1 MFRHMAKSKKGKSK
15 EITIQSNE
23 TKIFVG
29 LVTLVF
35 GVVVLISPFVWKQS
49 PLFDWI
55 SLYLG
60 YSSIAWGWFVIYI
73 SFFLLLKNKK
83 FVSRRQAI
91 GFFLF
96 SICLDILLTF
106 WLVAEQMNNEVYLR
120 GAGGILGKV
129 VHESL
134 NGVLGNFI
142 EILVVIISLIVAFSL
157 ITGTTL
163 EQIRD
168 FVETSI
174 PEENSQSKET
184 SPLRDFFKKI
194 SLGLN
199 KSDDI
204 EITGGDIPVDMHTD
218 DDKDGNMVD
227 EDEQERRLN
236 EILNR
241 DVKSR
246 KEESDD
252 SMFDD
257 SVGRMSR
264 TPNIASGNVG
274 NNSMNQDGNGNS
286 DDPKEPKFT
295 NWIFPPLD
303 ILQEKEVQKQ
313 DERIYKEKARIIEVT
328 LRNFGIQSK
337 VVAIAV
343 GPTVLR
349 FSLSIST
356 GTKVSKVKNLSNDLA
371 LALASQTASIRIEAP
386 IPGTSFIGVE
396 IPNPTPNF
404 VYIKDIVKKLRQE
417 LKQDPH
423 KYELPL
429 ILGKDITGKTTVR
442 DLAKI
447 PHLLV
452 AGATGTGKSVA
463 INALLSGLLMTKT
476 PDEVKFIM
484 VDPKMGVEMAAYN
497 GIPHLLNPV
506 ITDVSLTSNA
516 LEWAIEEMNRRY
528 RQLGQVRAKKI
539 SEYNEKIGFTAMP
552 YIVIVI
558 DEMADLMLTSGI
570 EVETK
575 IQRLAQMGRAVGI
588 HLILATQK
596 PTVNVITGLIKSNI
610 PGRMAFAVAT
620 LMDSRVI
627 LDEGGAETLLGN
639 GDMLYK
645 DQTTPKP
652 IRVQGTF
659 VSTGDTESIIDKIKE
674 QIDEKD
680 VEYSKGLSDA
690 MNKASGGDGGNSG
703 GGNGDRDPDFEKAL
717 EVVILTQ
724 KASASFLQRKMRIGY
739 NKAARLID
747 ELYEAGAIGE
757 EDGSK
762 PRKVLVTSV
771 EEVLGKNDS
780 DESGE

>member
-1 MFRHMAKSKKGKSK
+1 MPKTKKSKGK
-15 EITIQSNE
+15 EITIQSSE

-29 LVTLVF
+29 LVTLVL
-35 GVVVLISPFVWKQS
+35 GITILISPFIWKQS
-49 PLFDWI
+49 PLFDMV

-60 YSSIAWGWFVIYI
+60 YSALAWGLLMIYL

-83 FVSRRQAI
+83 FVSKRQAI
-91 GFFLF
+91 GFLLF
-96 SICLDILLTF
+96 AVCLDILLTF
-106 WLVAEQMNNEVYLR
+106 WLVAEQMSNEEYLR
-120 GAGGILGKV
+120 GAGGLLGKIM
-129 VHESL
+129 HESL
-134 NGVLGNFI
+134 NSFFGNFI
-142 EILVVIISLIVAFSL
+142 EILVVILVLIIAFSL

-174 PEENSQSKET
+174 PENDGKSKDT
-184 SPLRDFFKKI
+184 SFLRDFFKKM
-194 SLGLN
+194 SLGGDRMN
-199 KSDDI
+199 DI
-204 EITGGDIPVDMHTD
+204 EITGTETGSDSHDEKQDSV
-218 DDKDGNMVD
+218 VD
-227 EDEQERRLN
+227 EEEQERRLD

-246 KEESDD
+246 KEENDD
-252 SMFDD
+252 AMFDD

-264 TPNIASGNVG
+264 TPNIGSANVS
-274 NNSMNQDGNGNS
+274 NNSMKQEGEGNS

-404 VYIKDIVKKLRQE
+404 VYIKDIVRKLRQE

-575 IQRLAQMGRAVGI
+575 IQRLAQMGRATGI

-652 IRVQGTF
+652 VRVQGTF
-659 VSTGDTESIIDKIKE
+659 VSTGDTEAIIDRIKE
-674 QIDEKD
+674 QVDEKD
-680 VEYSKGLSDA
+680 VEYSKGLTDA
-690 MNKASGGDGGNSG
+690 INKASGGDSEGVDGSG
-703 GGNGDRDPDFEKAL
+703 GDRDPDFEKAL

-724 KASASFLQRKMRIGY
+724 KASSSFLQRKMRIGY

-771 EEVLGKNDS
+771 EEILGKKNS